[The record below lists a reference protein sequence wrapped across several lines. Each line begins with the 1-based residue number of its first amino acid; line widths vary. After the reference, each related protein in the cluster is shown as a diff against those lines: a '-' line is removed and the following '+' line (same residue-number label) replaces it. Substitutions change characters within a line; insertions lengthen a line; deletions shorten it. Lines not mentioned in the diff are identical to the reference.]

1 VLREFALFFRG
12 CYKFFFAN
20 PQSVYAETQEIF
32 FSSAH
37 SEYANTGR
45 SPDQSWLVGVCSVF
59 CRAHYACETIA
70 NASWLLNI
78 LTLEE
83 EHRPGSF
90 FARWRTRCC
99 RRFLFVCLFNAV
111 CGNISLYTPCEASAK
126 ERENEVYFITETT
139 G

>member
-1 VLREFALFFRG
+1 LHCFLGVATSFF
-12 CYKFFFAN
+12 CQPADCI
-20 PQSVYAETQEIF
+20 TQEIF

-45 SPDQSWLVGVCSVF
+45 SPDQSWLLGVYSVF
-59 CRAHYACETIA
+59 CRAHYASETFA
-70 NASWLLNI
+70 NAMSWLLNI
-78 LTLEE
+78 LTLE
-83 EHRPGSF
+83 RNIGRAAF
-90 FARWRTRCC
+90 FARRQTRCC

-126 ERENEVYFITETT
+126 ERENEVYFIIETT